1 MHSGTSFL
9 LAGSGTGSIPRGET
23 AQTGGGISSPQPS
36 RPSTPP
42 ASAADYDLLSIG
54 EVLVDL
60 ISERMVASLEEAR
73 SFRAFVGGQVA
84 NVARNV
90 SLLGGRAAVVG
101 CVGDD
106 GFGRFIRREL
116 NAVGVVTEYL
126 RLVAGVP
133 TTLSVITRHA
143 TTPDFL
149 IFRGAD
155 VQLSPPQVPVEAI
168 ARSRVVHVSA
178 FALSQEPSR
187 EAVLHAL
194 QQAREHACWTSLD
207 PNYHPRLWAPDGEV
221 LDVLRHACTL
231 VDLTKPS
238 LDDCRRLFGPGLSPD
253 ACVDRFLEWGVGLV
267 ALTMG
272 HRGALVA
279 LQSGERWH
287 IPSHDVPV
295 ADVTG
300 AGDAFWAG
308 LILGLLDGLPPRQA
322 GEFGQHVAEMKLRT
336 FGPLDRLP
344 NRHALYRQL
353 WREVPPPSTP
363 KDEGKRDDEART

>member
-1 MHSGTSFL
+1 MVTDYL
-9 LAGSGTGSIPRGET
+9 QLVT
-23 AQTGGGISSPQPS
+23 A
-36 RPSTPP
+36 
-42 ASAADYDLLSIG
+42 
-54 EVLVDL
+54 
-60 ISERMVASLEEAR
+60 
-73 SFRAFVGGQVA
+73 
-84 NVARNV
+84 
-90 SLLGGRAAVVG
+90 
-101 CVGDD
+101 
-106 GFGRFIRREL
+106 
-116 NAVGVVTEYL
+116 
-126 RLVAGVP
+126 VP
-133 TTLSVITRHA
+133 TTLSVITRHM

-155 VQLSPPQVPVEAI
+155 VQLSPRQVPGEAI
-168 ARSRVVHVSA
+168 ARSRIVHVSA

-187 EAVLHAL
+187 TAVLHAL

-207 PNYHPRLWAPDGEV
+207 PNYHPRLWAPNGEA
-221 LDVLRHACTL
+221 LDILRYACTF

-253 ACVDRFLEWGVGLV
+253 ACVDRFLDWGVGLV

-272 HRGALVA
+272 HRGALLA
-279 LQSGERWH
+279 LRSGERWH

-344 NRHALYRQL
+344 DRHALYRQL
-353 WREVPPPSTP
+353 WKGTSPSATP
-363 KDEGKRDDEART
+363 EREGKHDDGVQI